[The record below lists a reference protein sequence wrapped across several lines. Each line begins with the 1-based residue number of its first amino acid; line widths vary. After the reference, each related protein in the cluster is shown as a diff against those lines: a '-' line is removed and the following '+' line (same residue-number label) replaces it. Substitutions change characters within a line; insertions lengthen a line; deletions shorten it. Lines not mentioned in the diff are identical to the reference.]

1 MKTIMK
7 NLAVRT
13 MMDDFIL
20 RALLAG
26 LGVAAISGPIG
37 CFIVWR
43 RMAYFGATLAH
54 GALLGVALGFL
65 FDVNVNAGIIVVCI
79 GVSLLL
85 VALQNQRR
93 LATDTL
99 LGILAHGALA
109 AGLVVISF
117 MDTVRVDLVA
127 YLFGDV
133 LAVSIQDILW
143 IYAGGMAS
151 LIGLAAIWSRLLAM
165 TVHEDL
171 ARVEGV
177 SVTWVRLFY
186 MLLIAVVVAVGMKIV
201 GMLLIISML
210 IIPAAVARR
219 FASTPEQMAVLSSL
233 IGMMAVG
240 IGLFS
245 SLQWDTPT
253 GPTIVLVA
261 TVLFFIAFL
270 VPVPRHSR

>member
-117 MDTVRVDLVA
+117 MDTVRVDLMA